1 MILFRSGT
9 VTDLIRSAPSLPLW
23 KCFGYFV
30 LVAFGI
36 ELLVGVFN
44 LFKFTFTLTQPSL

>member
-1 MILFRSGT
+1 MILLRSGT

-44 LFKFTFTLTQPSL
+44 LFKCTFTLTQPSL